1 MCDKISQET
10 LVAFADGELSPGEAA
25 EVSQHIDRCE
35 SCREMVQA
43 LQRSMELVTT
53 SWQTEHAKWP
63 KWQARRAPKLHRWP
77 VKRVL
82 AVAASILL
90 LAGVGLIWWT
100 ISEQTKPMPAE
111 ERMARLERTVTR
123 VGAAVQMLAVADLLA
138 EQPGGKDYAR
148 ERYKE
153 IVTGYSDTEYAVQAK
168 LRLRML

>member
-10 LVAFADGELSPGEAA
+10 LVAFADGELSPAETA
-25 EVSQHIDRCE
+25 EVSEHIDRCE

-43 LQRSMELVTT
+43 LQRSMELVTA
-53 SWQTEHAKWP
+53 SWNEQQAKWP
-63 KWQARRAPKLHRWP
+63 KWQARRAPRLHRWP
-77 VKRVL
+77 AKRVL
-82 AVAASILL
+82 AVAAGIVLL
-90 LAGVGLIWWT
+90 IGVGLIWRT
-100 ISEQTKPMPAE
+100 VSEPTKPMPAE
-111 ERMARLERTVTR
+111 EAIARLEQTVTR

-168 LRLRML
+168 LRLKSL